1 MKKFICV
8 LLALTFLLV
17 FAACGEESG
26 SDLIIALTEPTITE
40 AEIETTTVPETEKET
55 TELQTTTTTVRQ
67 TTTTQTTVAIT
78 TTTTKVYTTAATT
91 SGSSAGGH
99 AGGGGVTVPEAE
111 TGPSLVW
118 VPVNGG
124 TKYHSYAGCSG
135 MIDPIQVTVETAI
148 ANGYTACKRCW

>member
-8 LLALTFLLV
+8 LLALTFLLI
-17 FAACGEESG
+17 FAACGEKSG
-26 SDLIIALTEPTITE
+26 SDSIIALTEPTITE

-55 TELQTTTTTVRQ
+55 TELQTTTTTVREA
-67 TTTTQTTVAIT
+67 TAVQTTVAIT
-78 TTTTKVYTTAATT
+78 TTTKAYATAATT

-124 TKYHSYAGCSG
+124 TKYHSHAGCSG